1 MRKIALIL
9 TFLLSSLLMT
19 TSVVATP
26 DVALNLDHQVYLPLI
41 AKHDPEWD
49 ALMALYHS
57 TNGPGWTTNTGW
69 GTDVTHTVIGTA
81 CIAILV
87 MFRAS
92 TWAATN

>member
-41 AKHDPEWD
+41 AKPPDPQQRD
-49 ALMALYHS
+49 ALMALYNS
-57 TNGPGWTTNTGW
+57 TDGPNCWTTNDWMGH
-69 GTDVTHTVIGTA
+69 G
-81 CIAILV
+81 
-87 MFRAS
+87 
-92 TWAATN
+92 